1 MADPDHQTGSA
12 VRRVV
17 TGEASDGSS
26 IIASDTLVEPIEVA
40 LLPGVEF
47 FDLWGADAMPPL
59 PNDGAEPL
67 YRDWFPHP
75 GGFRFELIVLPP
87 EIKPGTADANGPS
100 ASALAETER
109 LLPGLLS
116 AMDPKHPGMHRTDTI
131 DLIYVTSGA
140 CVLELDGGAKVEL
153 KAGDTIVQNG
163 PRHAWH
169 NPYGAPCGLLTVSI
183 GVPRSLAEKLD

>member
-1 MADPDHQTGSA
+1 MADHDQQAAFA

-17 TGEASDGSS
+17 TGEARDGSS
-26 IIASDTLVEPIEVA
+26 IVASDELMQAIEVK
-40 LLPGVEF
+40 LLPGALF
-47 FDLWGADAMPPL
+47 FDLWGADAIPAL
-59 PNDGAEPL
+59 PNDGAEPS

-75 GGFRFELIVLPP
+75 GGFRFELIVPPP
-87 EIKPGTADANGPS
+87 EAKPSTGNVDANGPS

-183 GVPRSLAEKLD
+183 GVARTG

>member
-1 MADPDHQTGSA
+1 MAKVDDQAPAT

-17 TGEASDGSS
+17 TSEARDGSS
-26 IIASDTLVEPIEVA
+26 IVASDELMQAIEVK
-40 LLPGVEF
+40 LLPGVLF

-59 PNDGAEPL
+59 PNDGAEL
-67 YRDWFPHP
+67 SYRDWFPHP

-87 EIKPGTADANGPS
+87 EAKPGPGDVDANG

-131 DLIYVTSGA
+131 DLIYVSSGR
-140 CVLELDGGAKVEL
+140 CVLELDGGSKVEL
-153 KAGDTIVQNG
+153 KAGDTVVRNG

-169 NPYGAPCGLLTVSI
+169 NPYGAPCGLLTMSI
-183 GVPRSLAEKLD
+183 GVPRLTG